1 MLNFFKLKWSILLR
15 IFGSLLFA
23 FLFIGSLYVII
34 KIAFH
39 VEPKKEKVVQKQ
51 EITKEVYVQ
60 RLKDSIYTE
69 ILTLRLEHPEIV
81 YQQAMHE
88 TGDLTSSLFKTNKNL
103 FGMKASGNRATTSNI
118 VVNGYKWYPNWRE
131 SLLDYALFQ
140 MSYYRGLERD
150 EYYSKLG
157 RSYAED
163 ENYINLLKSKK

>member
-1 MLNFFKLKWSILLR
+1 MFKLSKEKWTIFVGKIFVTLAVILV
-15 IFGSLLFA
+15 IVA
-23 FLFIGSLYVII
+23 LYLIV
-34 KIAFH
+34 KIALH
-39 VEPKKEKVVQKQ
+39 KEPSKEVVHQKQ
-51 EITKEVYVQ
+51 ITKEVYTQ

-81 YQQAMHE
+81 YQQIMHE
-88 TGDLTSSLFKTNKNL
+88 TGELTSVLFKTNKNL

-131 SLLDYALFQ
+131 SLIDYALFQ
-140 MSYYRGLERD
+140 MAYYRNLEKD

-163 ENYINLLKSKK
+163 ENYINLLKSRK